1 MPRRSHRGLV
11 GVVVSALAMTTMSGI
26 AAAHPEPES
35 DGGLH
40 VSDSSRDAQQHRVT
54 TGHLPGSKT
63 ANVDLV
69 SKLKLKNVV
78 PEKIADVGVLG
89 NYAYLAAWA
98 S

>member
-1 MPRRSHRGLV
+1 M
-11 GVVVSALAMTTMSGI
+11 
-26 AAAHPEPES
+26 
-35 DGGLH
+35 
-40 VSDSSRDAQQHRVT
+40 T